1 MKPSMR
7 ILAVAILL
15 GMIGIALTYREHFNF
30 DAIQL
35 WLDQAG
41 LLAPALFILVY
52 ALATVL
58 FLPGSVITLA
68 GGALFGPVFGT
79 LYNLTGAT
87 LGACLA
93 FLLSRTIA
101 ADWVRKKSR
110 GKLEQL
116 IAGVEKEGWKFI
128 AFVRLVPL
136 FPFNLLNYALGLTRI
151 PLLQY
156 ALVSF
161 IFMLPGGAAYTY
173 LGYLGREAA
182 GGGES
187 LVQKIII
194 GIALLAV
201 AIFLPG
207 FIKRMRAPATT
218 NTQDTL

>member
-1 MKPSMR
+1 MNTSLR
-7 ILAVAILL
+7 ILAGFLLL
-15 GMIGIALTYREHFNF
+15 GAISLAVIYREQFDI
-30 DAIQL
+30 DAIQQ
-35 WLDQAG
+35 WLDDAG
-41 LLAPALFILVY
+41 MLAPVIFILVY

-79 LYNLTGAT
+79 LYNLAGAT
-87 LGACLA
+87 LGASLA
-93 FLLSRTIA
+93 FLLSRYLA

-182 GGGES
+182 SGGES

-194 GIALLAV
+194 GIALLAM

-207 FIKRMRAPATT
+207 FIKRMRAPTATR
-218 NTQDTL
+218 TQDTL